1 MLEVEYLARS
11 TRSFSVLVDIIFSW
25 EKRSKKQ
32 IRIYRMINDMKK
44 LEQVN
49 DIIESMGS
57 REPLL
62 NRIEREVLDTK
73 T

>member
-1 MLEVEYLARS
+1 
-11 TRSFSVLVDIIFSW
+11 
-25 EKRSKKQ
+25 
-32 IRIYRMINDMKK
+32 MINDMKK

-57 REPLL
+57 REPQL

>member
-1 MLEVEYLARS
+1 MLEVEYSARS

-25 EKRSKKQ
+25 EKRCKKQ

-57 REPLL
+57 REPQL